1 KHGFYNSKKQFW
13 QLSKSAR
20 NEKRQKIKKLAIQSV
35 LALDEFKPVE
45 IKFDV
50 QGQEVIIPLSE
61 EDSSEELEPT
71 SSETTKRVLVAKD
84 IGLISDEAYHE
95 LRMSL
100 PEDQR
105 FALPPFSAVKQ
116 ERNKQN
122 EIVNIKSIPEA
133 KNGDGARRSIK
144 EVLEQLLTILRVKKA
159 VQSNGK
165 MISLRFA
172 ADGRRTSNKIGT
184 VKAEFSLIEE
194 KENDCD
200 HQYCVVLCNRNEDY
214 KEAKACLG
222 PILDQIDNLH
232 VNGAE
237 VDGVHYSVI
246 LQDWP
251 IERTIDACRRQHI
264 GKRLDQRRGS
274 VHEPLQP
281 IQFERVIIETLHL
294 FLRIMGLLFHQVII
308 FLFLEKQ
315 LEDIGVPFKFF
326 ETAVLLLINST
337 THILGKDLRNI
348 LYNLDLKPV
357 FEGIVKERTLTYKKC
372 EKGFDEL
379 VTALE
384 AEPGQECYKPPD
396 LFREQAR
403 KWAMFFRVVHFD
415 EDITPYIHALAYH
428 VPQFLEGCGSIS
440 IFNCQPV
447 EKKNHE
453 QSRMF
458 HRATQK
464 GGRNSHYTRQVMEKE
479 NRKIFARVNDLYRTK
494 RMYQKK
500 DNDEGRD
507 ESAGS
512 IRMYD
517 INDIEEG

>member
-1 KHGFYNSKKQFW
+1 TLEWTLPLYEVYNTEINWPRVENEALRFHYQ
-13 QLSKSAR
+13 QLNVQVHAVQQENEQKIEKIQNGNSAR
-20 NEKRQKIKKLAIQSV
+20 NEKRQKIKKLVIQS
-35 LALDEFKPVE
+35 LPALDEFKPVE

-71 SSETTKRVLVAKD
+71 SCETTKRVLVAKD
-84 IGLISDEAYHE
+84 SGLISDEAYHE

-159 VQSNGK
+159 VQSNGN

-200 HQYCVVLCNRNEDY
+200 HQYCVALCNRNKDY

-237 VDGVHYSVI
+237 VDGVHYSKLIYVSFFVLSGRYCCSDWKFLAMVVELVI
-246 LQDWP
+246 NKK
-251 IERTIDACRRQHI
+251 
-264 GKRLDQRRGS
+264 GKE
-274 VHEPLQP
+274 V
-281 IQFERVIIETLHL
+281 
-294 FLRIMGLLFHQVII
+294 
-308 FLFLEKQ
+308 LEKQ

-326 ETAVLLLINST
+326 E
-337 THILGKDLRNI
+337 
-348 LYNLDLKPV
+348 
-357 FEGIVKERTLTYKKC
+357 
-372 EKGFDEL
+372 GFDEL

-415 EDITPYIHALAYH
+415 EDIPPYIHATKEALELYLRKFVKRRCVYH
-428 VPQFLEGCGSIS
+428 LIKEDLSPLSGQTAGRRAKLT
-440 IFNCQPV
+440 
-447 EKKNHE
+447 KTAMKNE
-453 QSRMF
+453 SPKEAAPTYLCKRCSMLGQWAKNYTNSSFTTGIACKAGMLQMWNKGPFICRMF
-458 HRATQK
+458 
-464 GGRNSHYTRQVMEKE
+464 
-479 NRKIFARVNDLYRTK
+479 
-494 RMYQKK
+494 
-500 DNDEGRD
+500 
-507 ESAGS
+507 
-512 IRMYD
+512 
-517 INDIEEG
+517 